1 MRGLPLCVPDMSGG
15 RHSGPTEAEIGWPGL
30 ALQETSPRLTLRVGG
45 PEGPGYGLPRRW
57 PGGPPLCGGRKESVC
72 KTEAGG
78 LRPRGVVRQRGGSG
92 TARSASWSGAP
103 TSG

>member
-1 MRGLPLCVPDMSGG
+1 MRGLPICVPGTNGG
-15 RHSGPTEAEIGWPGL
+15 RHSGPIEAATGWFEL
-30 ALQETSPRLTLRVGG
+30 ALQETSPRLTLREGG

-57 PGGPPLCGGRKESVC
+57 PGGPLLCEGRRESVC

-78 LRPRGVVRQRGGSG
+78 LRPRGVVRRRGGSG
-92 TARSASWSGAP
+92 TARSASLRGAP